1 MEKSQNRRRNYFI
14 KKEFQ
19 RRFIMKFCLLVAL
32 GALIS
37 GIIIYA
43 MSLSTVTTSFENS
56 RLTIKS
62 TADYVLPAVLLS
74 SVIVI
79 ILIGLATI
87 MITLFTSHKIA
98 GPLYRIEKDVG
109 EIVAGNLKIRF
120 NLRKDDEIKPLAAAL
135 DTMIKVL
142 RAEIE
147 EANESVSKLE
157 SAIEK
162 LEKNDEKEKLR
173 EKIQS
178 VKIAL
183 GKFKT

>member
-19 RRFIMKFCLLVAL
+19 RRFIMKFCLLVIL

-62 TADYVLPAVLLS
+62 TADYVLPAVFLS

-79 ILIGLATI
+79 ILTGLATI

-135 DTMIKVL
+135 DTMVKVL
-142 RAEIE
+142 KTEIE
-147 EANESVSKLE
+147 EANEAVSKLE

-162 LEKNDEKEKLR
+162 LERNEEKEKLK